1 MKRVVKLNRLL
12 ALVMALAGI
21 LLVVKGGGAVRAALA
36 EAAVDNAAILA
47 EDTAPL
53 ATDVT
58 AEKASGGKADV
69 MNSLAQRHQAL
80 DAREADIEA
89 RAQLLAA
96 TEKRIDGK
104 IAALKTLEDQIDQL
118 LGKRDEAEQKQITS
132 LVKTYSAMKPKAAAR
147 IFNSLSN
154 AVLIPVA
161 AQMKADV
168 LAPVMAA
175 MDSDKAEALT
185 VALAERLKT
194 PPAAVS
200 AAPAPDLA
208 AICTPEKTP
217 PAAAATG
224 KPAKHE

>member
-12 ALVMALAGI
+12 AVVMALAGI

-36 EAAVDNAAILA
+36 EAAVDSSAILA
-47 EDTAPL
+47 GDTAPL
-53 ATDVT
+53 TSDVT
-58 AEKASGGKADV
+58 AEKQSGGKADV
-69 MNSLAQRHQAL
+69 MNSLTRRDQAL
-80 DAREADIEA
+80 DAREAELEN
-89 RAQLLAA
+89 RTQLLAA

-104 IAALKTLEDQIDQL
+104 IAALQNLEGQIDQL

-132 LVKTYSAMKPKAAAR
+132 LVKTYSAMKPRDAAR
-147 IFNSLSN
+147 IFNSLASE
-154 AVLIPVA
+154 VLIPVA

-175 MDSDKAEALT
+175 MDSGKAQALT
-185 VALAERLKT
+185 VALADRLKA
-194 PPAAVS
+194 PPAAPAVP
-200 AAPAPDLA
+200 AADLA

-217 PAAAATG
+217 PAAATG